1 MPLKEERMIMKKKIN
16 FPLLSII
23 ILTASLICYAQ
34 QKETLPKNNTQK
46 EAKQFVQLLVK
57 GDFSG
62 AVKNFDVT
70 MRGALPPAKLQDGWE
85 SLNTYVG
92 SFIRQI
98 GVRSEKFQQHDIVF
112 VTCEFERATLDAKVV
127 FDSVRQIA
135 GLFFIPSQS
144 SPKLEAPASSTKD
157 TLREKEV
164 LVGIGEWAVHGT
176 LSFPKGSGPFP
187 AIVLVHGSGP
197 QDRDETIGP
206 NKPFRD
212 LAVGLVSRGIAVL
225 RYEKRTKEHASQ
237 CTSLKNGI
245 TVKEETIDDALLAA
259 SLLRKTER
267 IDSKKVFVLGHSLGG
282 MLIPRIGNLDSNIAG
297 LIVLAGA
304 TRPLEDIILEQM
316 SYIFSLDDTISENE
330 KLQLSKIKLQIARV
344 KDPTLSMSTPSK
356 DLPFGV
362 PARYWID
369 LRGYNPPETAR
380 SLKQPML
387 ILQGERD
394 YQVTMEDL
402 ENWKKYLSSKQNIEF
417 KTYPKLNHLFI
428 EGEGKSTPQEYNVAG
443 HVDEI
448 VIDDIAGWMKKQQV
462 KAYDK

>member
-1 MPLKEERMIMKKKIN
+1 MSMNKKIE

-23 ILTASLICYAQ
+23 ILTASLICNAQ
-34 QKETLPKNNTQK
+34 QKETLPKDNAQE
-46 EAKQFVQLLVK
+46 EAKHFIQMLAN

-62 AVKNFDVT
+62 AAKNFDVT
-70 MRGALPPAKLQDGWE
+70 MRGALPPAKLQDIWE

-92 SFIRQI
+92 SFKRQI
-98 GVRSEKFQQHDIVF
+98 GVRTEKFQQHDIAF

-127 FDSVRQIA
+127 FNSARQIA

-144 SPKLEAPASSTKD
+144 TPKLETPASPVKD

-164 LVGIGEWAVHGT
+164 LVGTGEWAVHGT
-176 LSFPKGSGPFP
+176 LSFPKGLGPFP

-212 LAVGLVSRGIAVL
+212 LADGLVSKGIVVL

-237 CTSLKNGI
+237 FTFLKDSI
-245 TVKEETIDDALLAA
+245 TVKEETIDDALLAVA
-259 SLLRKTER
+259 LLRKAER
-267 IDSKKVFVLGHSLGG
+267 IDPKKVFVLGHSLGG
-282 MLIPRIGNLDSNIAG
+282 MLIPRIGSLESNIAG
-297 LIVLAGA
+297 LIIMAGA
-304 TRPLEDIILEQM
+304 SRPMEDIILEQM
-316 SYIFSLDDTISENE
+316 SYIFSLDGTISESE
-330 KLQLSKIKLQIARV
+330 KSQLSKIKLQVARV
-344 KDPTLSMSTPSK
+344 KDLTLSTATPST

-362 PARYWID
+362 PAKYWLD
-369 LRGYNPPETAR
+369 LRGYNPPEAAR

-402 ENWKKYLSSKQNIEF
+402 AGWKKYLSSKPNVEF

-443 HVDEI
+443 HVAEI
-448 VIDDIAGWMKKQQV
+448 VIDDIAGWMKKQ
-462 KAYDK
+462 

>member
-1 MPLKEERMIMKKKIN
+1 
-16 FPLLSII
+16 
-23 ILTASLICYAQ
+23 
-34 QKETLPKNNTQK
+34 
-46 EAKQFVQLLVK
+46 
-57 GDFSG
+57 
-62 AVKNFDVT
+62 
-70 MRGALPPAKLQDGWE
+70 
-85 SLNTYVG
+85 
-92 SFIRQI
+92 
-98 GVRSEKFQQHDIVF
+98 
-112 VTCEFERATLDAKVV
+112 
-127 FDSVRQIA
+127 
-135 GLFFIPSQS
+135 
-144 SPKLEAPASSTKD
+144 
-157 TLREKEV
+157 
-164 LVGIGEWAVHGT
+164 
-176 LSFPKGSGPFP
+176 
-187 AIVLVHGSGP
+187 
-197 QDRDETIGP
+197 
-206 NKPFRD
+206 
-212 LAVGLVSRGIAVL
+212 
-225 RYEKRTKEHASQ
+225 
-237 CTSLKNGI
+237 
-245 TVKEETIDDALLAA
+245 
-259 SLLRKTER
+259 LLRKTER

>member
-16 FPLLSII
+16 FPFLSII

-34 QKETLPKNNTQK
+34 QKETLPKNNTQE

-62 AVKNFDVT
+62 AAKNFDVT

-85 SLNTYVG
+85 SLNTYAG
-92 SFIRQI
+92 SFKRQI
-98 GVRSEKFQQHDIVF
+98 GVRTEKFQQYDIAF

-157 TLREKEV
+157 TLREREV
-164 LVGIGEWAVHGT
+164 LVGTGEWAVHGT
-176 LSFPKGSGPFP
+176 LNFPKGSGPFP

-212 LAVGLVSRGIAVL
+212 LADGLVSRGIAVL

-237 CTSLKNGI
+237 FTSLKDGI
-245 TVKEETIDDALLAA
+245 TVKEETIDDALLSA

-267 IDSKKVFVLGHSLGG
+267 IDPKKIFVLGHSLGG

-344 KDPTLSMSTPSK
+344 KDPTLSVATLST

-362 PARYWID
+362 PAKYWID

-402 ENWKKYLSSKQNIEF
+402 ENWKKYLSSKQNVEF

-448 VIDDIAGWMKKQQV
+448 VIDDIAGWMKKQ
-462 KAYDK
+462 